1 MHRRRQVEVA
11 AYDGSVRSLL
21 HTLDAL
27 WQLARLAIVTRG
39 RLNGRYWHWRRETAF
54 GTDPSRMPPRMER
67 VRAVLRYGHW
77 VGRMRRLA
85 R

>member
-1 MHRRRQVEVA
+1 MRRGRQVGLA
-11 AYDGSVRSLL
+11 AYDGFVRSVL
-21 HTLDAL
+21 HTLDAF

-39 RLNGRYWHWRRETAF
+39 RLHGRYWHWRRETAF

-67 VRAVLRYGHW
+67 LRAVLRYGHW